1 MSSTQNLHDIVEVE
15 AVSWW
20 PPAWGWWVLG
30 GVLVAVA
37 VVLGCTLARRRQRHR
52 AQNLALLN
60 LRQAPASMA
69 QITLLTKQ
77 AALAYYSRS
86 DIAALSGERWFNFLI
101 QTMPQG
107 QQANFAAELRPWSEA
122 LYASSTPPVED
133 YQHLMQ
139 RWVKQALPPKSAEVP
154 DV

>member
-1 MSSTQNLHDIVEVE
+1 MNNVQNLHDIVEVE

-30 GVLVAVA
+30 GVLIAA
-37 VVLGCTLARRRQRHR
+37 LIVLGYSIFRWRQRHR

-86 DIAALSGERWFNFLI
+86 DVAALSGERWFNFLI

-107 QQANFAAELRPWSEA
+107 ERASFAAELRPWSES
-122 LYASSTPPVED
+122 LYALSTPPIED
-133 YQHLMQ
+133 YQQLMQ
-139 RWVKQALPPKSAEVP
+139 RWVKRALPPKTAEVP